1 MVWEL
6 KTMDVDMKK
15 TFIKTVN
22 NLKIKFQKDRTE
34 ALHKGEVQEREQG

>member
-6 KTMDVDMKK
+6 KTMDVNVKK
-15 TFIKTVN
+15 TLIKTVN
-22 NLKIKFQKDRTE
+22 NLKIKFQKDQTE